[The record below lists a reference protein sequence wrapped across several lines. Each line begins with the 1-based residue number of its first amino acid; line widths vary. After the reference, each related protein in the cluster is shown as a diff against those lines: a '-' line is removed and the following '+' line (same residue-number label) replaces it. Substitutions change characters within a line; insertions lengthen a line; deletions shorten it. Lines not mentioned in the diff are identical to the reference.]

1 MVEVKEGKT
10 KLSISKIVFFNPRMK
25 LNRDICCAVIRELK
39 SMEEIIFLDL
49 LAASGAKG
57 LRIANEIKCKVA
69 LNDANPKAK
78 KLITE
83 NAKLNKLNVKVYN
96 KKANLLLQEIEG
108 YNFIDL
114 DPFGSPIPFLD
125 NAILALK
132 KGGYLG
138 VTATDTAPLCSVH
151 PKACL
156 RKYGVIP
163 LKTGFCHEVGMRI
176 LIGYI
181 VRTCAKYEKGIN
193 CILSH
198 YNEHYFRAYIKI
210 DNGKKKAD
218 NSLSKMGYLYYC
230 KRCKNRVYSNGLPK
244 DKICSCG
251 DNFNITGPL
260 WLGKLQEKKF
270 VEKVFEGAYGLV
282 DFHGLKTLQLII
294 KEGDTPFYYDI
305 HELCKLW
312 KIPAP
317 PMNEIIHELKNMG
330 FEASRTHYSVTA
342 IKTNGDVQTF
352 KKILLNI

>member
-1 MVEVKEGKT
+1 
-10 KLSISKIVFFNPRMK
+10 
-25 LNRDICCAVIRELK
+25 
-39 SMEEIIFLDL
+39 
-49 LAASGAKG
+49 
-57 LRIANEIKCKVA
+57 
-69 LNDANPKAK
+69 
-78 KLITE
+78 
-83 NAKLNKLNVKVYN
+83 
-96 KKANLLLQEIEG
+96 
-108 YNFIDL
+108 
-114 DPFGSPIPFLD
+114 
-125 NAILALK
+125 
-132 KGGYLG
+132 
-138 VTATDTAPLCSVH
+138 
-151 PKACL
+151 
-156 RKYGVIP
+156 
-163 LKTGFCHEVGMRI
+163 
-176 LIGYI
+176 
-181 VRTCAKYEKGIN
+181 
-193 CILSH
+193 
-198 YNEHYFRAYIKI
+198 
-210 DNGKKKAD
+210 
-218 NSLSKMGYLYYC
+218 MGYLYYC